1 MKRTSAV
8 SVAVCGFLLAE
19 SAHAQGNVEPAAPA
33 PVESVAPVA
42 PVTLAAPIA
51 PVTLV
56 APKNFLGASVMG
68 FAGFL
73 RLNIGSY
80 EVYYE
85 RLFAGRHGLRL
96 AFDFIHV
103 HQNAGYVQSHQ
114 WTVGGNLGY
123 RHYFGEGGGP
133 FLGGKFA
140 YRRGPGHHIG
150 GDGVHTHLVNEQILG
165 LFQGGYRHV
174 LPRAHLSLVTAA
186 GVGYGQ
192 TSVYA
197 VDRQDDQAL
206 AIALAARDNLATT
219 AVALDLELSLA
230 YAF

>member
-1 MKRTSAV
+1 MKRTSAA
-8 SVAVCGFLLAE
+8 SVAVCSFFLVA
-19 SAHAQGNVEPAAPA
+19 SAHAQSQVEAAAPVSESAAAAAPAAPA
-33 PVESVAPVA
+33 AP
-42 PVTLAAPIA
+42 PTP
-51 PVTLV
+51 T
-56 APKNFLGASVMG
+56 APKNFLGASVAG

-85 RLFAGRHGLRL
+85 RLFRGHHGLRL

-123 RHYFGEGGGP
+123 RYYFGAGGGP
-133 FLGGKFA
+133 FVGGKFA